1 MKILMIVFF
10 VAVVIIELFILTGC
24 FTTVKYKIEI
34 ATNISHT
41 LISIYSMLNTLSS
54 MIIFDLIYLLIMH
67 ILFFKN

>member
-10 VAVVIIELFILTGC
+10 VAVVIIELFILAGC
-24 FTTVKYKIEI
+24 FTTVKYKIEM

-41 LISIYSMLNTLSS
+41 LTSIYSMLNTLSL